1 MPACVVFGFRRLAPN
16 GGIMKRAVIIAVL
29 ASVFGGLAIT
39 GLTLGL
45 AGPAHAAPAASAQHS
60 TTLRSTTLQSATL
73 QSTTLAVVSDCPGQP
88 ALVRPRTFILT
99 CADGNAYFGKLSW
112 TSWTPGLASAKGT
125 LVLNDCTPYCAAGH
139 FHSYP
144 AIVVLWGSTAV
155 AGHPGERCYTK
166 LTEILTGPR
175 PRHAPMT
182 QTFPLLTSGHAA

>member
-1 MPACVVFGFRRLAPN
+1 
-16 GGIMKRAVIIAVL
+16 MKRVVIIAVL

-45 AGPAHAAPAASAQHS
+45 AGSAHAAPDGPAASPAQG
-60 TTLRSTTLQSATL
+60 
-73 QSTTLAVVSDCPGQP
+73 STTLAVVFDCPGQH
-88 ALVRPRTFILT
+88 ALVRPRSFILT
-99 CADGNAYFGKLSW
+99 CADGNAYFAKLSW

-144 AIVVLWGSTAV
+144 AIVVLWGSKAV
-155 AGHPGERCYTK
+155 QGHPGERCYTK

-175 PRHAPMT
+175 PRYYDAVHRKWVTAPQT
-182 QTFPLLTSGHAA
+182 QTIPLLTSGHAA